1 MTELDEYSYK
11 NMFINC
17 ASVDFAPPLR
27 RVEPSESRE
36 TAPVKTDGLD
46 CGFDCGFDWD
56 ADFME
61 AYA

>member
-17 ASVDFAPPLR
+17 ASVDFAPTLR

-36 TAPVKTDGLD
+36 TVPVKTDGS
-46 CGFDCGFDWD
+46 DCGFDWD
-56 ADFME
+56 ADFRE